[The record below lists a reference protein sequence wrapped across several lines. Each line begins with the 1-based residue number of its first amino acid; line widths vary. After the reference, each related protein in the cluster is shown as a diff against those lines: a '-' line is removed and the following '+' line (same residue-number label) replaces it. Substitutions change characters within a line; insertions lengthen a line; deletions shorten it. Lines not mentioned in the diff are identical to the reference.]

1 MGSLLMSLMATRCAI
16 WKIFLSLSRLSGSNS
31 VLLGSASQVIE
42 KMGVCYQAWLLII
55 LEK

>member
-1 MGSLLMSLMATRCAI
+1 MGSLLMSLVATRCAI

-31 VLLGSASQVIE
+31 VLLGSASQVVE
-42 KMGVCYQAWLLII
+42 KMGVCYPAWLLII